1 MKSGCVKT
9 VFILLLTNDPT
20 LEDSVAQALSE
31 TRGVSHLAHSAS
43 DALQIVCGVGRDLD
57 LVVID
62 FESGPYGL
70 TLLSAISACRQD
82 LPVFIVTRDDEE
94 HVEALAYANG
104 ATACLPKPVS
114 AAQFINAME
123 RCRGL
128 QHQLAFV
135 D

>member
-1 MKSGCVKT
+1 VKSGCVKT

-20 LEDSVAQALSE
+20 LEDSVTQALSE
-31 TRGVSHLAHSAS
+31 TGSVSHLAHSAG
-43 DALQIVCGVGRDLD
+43 DALEIIRAVGRDLD
-57 LVVID
+57 LAVID
-62 FESGPYGL
+62 FESGPHGM
-70 TLLSAISACRQD
+70 TLLSALRMFREFG
-82 LPVFIVTRDDEE
+82 VIVVTGDDGK
-94 HVEALAYANG
+94 HVEAIAYANG

-114 AAQFINAME
+114 AAQLINAME